1 MAIEAEAV
9 GRFSQETEAAVY
21 FCVLEALQNVAKY
34 SQASS
39 VAVRLEAGNG
49 LLSFTVSDDGRGFDR
64 TNTKPGSGLTNMADR
79 VAALGG
85 SLTIDATVGQ
95 GTIVSGQVPIS

>member
-1 MAIEAEAV
+1 
-9 GRFSQETEAAVY
+9 
-21 FCVLEALQNVAKY
+21 
-34 SQASS
+34 
-39 VAVRLEAGNG
+39 
-49 LLSFTVSDDGRGFDR
+49 
-64 TNTKPGSGLTNMADR
+64 MADR